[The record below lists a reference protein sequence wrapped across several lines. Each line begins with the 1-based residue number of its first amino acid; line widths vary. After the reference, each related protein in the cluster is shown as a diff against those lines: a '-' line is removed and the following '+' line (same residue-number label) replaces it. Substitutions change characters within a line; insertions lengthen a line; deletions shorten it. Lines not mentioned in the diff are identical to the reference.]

1 MSEEKIKYQLSNAP
15 EKTAA
20 NIKKFQPWLY
30 RPTRIKAYLDQYVI
44 GQENAK
50 RTMAVAVY
58 SHYKRIEAGIN
69 DDGVE
74 LEKSN
79 ILMVGP
85 SGTGKTLI
93 AQTLARL
100 LEVPFA
106 ITDATSL
113 TEAGYVGEDVEN
125 ILVRLLQVADYDV
138 SNAQRGIVYIDEIDK
153 IGRKSHTPSITRDVS
168 GEGVQQA
175 LLKILEGTLAHLP
188 PKGGR
193 KHPEQ
198 TLIPMDTKNILFI
211 CGGSFVDLEE
221 IIAQRLGQGEIGFE
235 SKMRNSNIKS
245 LIRHIQP
252 QDLVHYGFIP
262 ELVGRLPVVTT
273 LDKLDRETLLAVLI
287 QPRNSLVK
295 QYQKIFRMEGIE
307 LEFRADAL
315 EEIITL
321 ALQKESG
328 ARALRSVIEHALLDT
343 LFQLPDLAEKGIYKI
358 TLTGKFFHSGK
369 SPLFKRSRRR
379 SA

>member
-1 MSEEKIKYQLSNAP
+1 MMTGIDKNKIVIPPDQIELEP
-15 EKTAA
+15 E
-20 NIKKFQPWLY
+20 KFQPWLY
-30 RPTRIKAYLDQYVI
+30 KPSRIKAYLDQYVV
-44 GQENAK
+44 GQEKAK

-58 SHYKRIEAGIN
+58 SHYKRIESGDS

-79 ILMVGP
+79 ILMIGP

-93 AQTLARL
+93 AETLARL

-125 ILVRLLQVADYDV
+125 ILVRLLQVADYDIFR
-138 SNAQRGIVYIDEIDK
+138 AQKGIVYIDEIDK
-153 IGRKSHTPSITRDVS
+153 IGRKSSTPSITRDVS

-198 TLIPMDTKNILFI
+198 TLIPMETKDILFI
-211 CGGSFVDLEE
+211 CGGSFVGLEE
-221 IIAQRLGQGEIGFE
+221 IVERRLGQGEIGFGSQMKN
-235 SKMRNSNIKS
+235 SKIKS
-245 LIRHIQP
+245 LRPQVQP

-262 ELVGRLPVVTT
+262 ELVGRLPVVTN
-273 LDKLDRETLLAVLI
+273 LDDLDRKTLMAVLL

-295 QYQKIFRMEGIE
+295 QYQKIFRMEGIQ
-307 LEFRADAL
+307 LEFRKDAL

-328 ARALRSVIEHALLDT
+328 ARALRSVIENALLDT
-343 LFQLPDLAEKGIYKI
+343 MFNLPEMAEQGVDRI
-358 TLTGKFFHSGK
+358 TLTGEFITRGK
-369 SPLFKRSRRR
+369 NPLYRRSRRR